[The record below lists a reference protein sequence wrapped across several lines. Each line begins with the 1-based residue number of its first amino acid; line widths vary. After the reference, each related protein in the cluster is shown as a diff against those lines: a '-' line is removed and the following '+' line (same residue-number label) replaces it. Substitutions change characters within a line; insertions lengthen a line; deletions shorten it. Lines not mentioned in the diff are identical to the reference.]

1 MTNKRI
7 EKRLAQTKAEG
18 RAALV
23 TYIMGGDP
31 NLTDGQKLFEALPS
45 YGADIIE
52 LGMPFTD
59 PVADGPTIQMAGQRA
74 IEAGVNIPKI
84 LQMLRDFRQ
93 KDANTPIILMGYYNP
108 IHHYGSSQFLEDAYD
123 AGADGLI
130 IVDLPMEEY
139 NQIPKPALDKPIDF
153 ISLITPATPNERIAE
168 VSQQASGFLYYVS
181 ITGITGTKSASED
194 ELKQAILRIREN
206 SQLPVAIGFGINN
219 PQKAKQA
226 GKIADAV
233 VVGSSIVSF
242 MAEENKDF
250 SIVQD
255 NIKSHISALAA
266 ALKAD

>member
-7 EKRLAQTKAEG
+7 EKRLAQTKSEG

-31 NLTDGQKLFEALPS
+31 NLEKGQELLEALPS

-59 PVADGPTIQMAGQRA
+59 PVADGPIIQMAGQRA
-74 IEAGVNIPKI
+74 IEAGVNVKLV
-84 LQMLRDFRQ
+84 LQMVKKFRQ
-93 KDANTPIILMGYYNP
+93 KNQDTPLILMGYYNP
-108 IHHYGSSQFLEDAYD
+108 IFHYGSQQFLVDAYE

-139 NQIPKPALDKPIDF
+139 NQLQKPSEAAIDF
-153 ISLITPATPNERIAE
+153 ISLITPATPNERIAKI
-168 VSQQASGFLYYVS
+168 SDKASGFLYYVS
-181 ITGITGTKSASED
+181 ITGVTGTKSASED
-194 ELKQAILRIREN
+194 ELKQAVLRIRQN

-226 GKIADAV
+226 GKMADAV
-233 VVGSSIVSF
+233 VVGSSIVDF
-242 MAEENKDF
+242 IAQENKDF
-250 SIVQD
+250 KKVQN
-255 NIKSHISALAA
+255 NIKSHISALAM